1 MGPSSL
7 TGKRVPSRGTGGLL
21 PYASRWMSVCPSCA
35 APYPDGARFCPN
47 CGHDLGRTRG
57 EERRVV
63 TVLFADLV
71 GFTGQAERMDP
82 EMVKTLVDGLFQSL
96 VEDVTSFGGRVDKI
110 LGDAIVALFG
120 APVAH
125 EDDAERAVRAS
136 LRMQRSIAE
145 RVADLELPIRIRIGI
160 NTGEVLVGALRA
172 GGDYTAMGDVV
183 NIASRLQTA
192 APPGGVLVGPATHA
206 ATEGAIAYEPI
217 GEVEVR
223 GPRGEG
229 GGLAGH
235 RTDHAARPASPA
247 RPGPVRRPRAGALP
261 LGRHRA
267 HRPLPAP
274 SRAGRDRGRRRDR
287 QDPTRR
293 GGPDRAHQAP
303 GRHRA
308 RRIVRAVRRSESL
321 VADRQ
326 RAGAGPRC
334 RPRVSPAGDAPQPR
348 APPGRPDRPAV
359 RPGAPRRARQRPA
372 PPLRAAVTP
381 RRHRPLPHASGAHP
395 RRARRAGRT
404 GHERS
409 ADHGDRRSPLGQ
421 PQGPRAA
428 GGGPRPPRL
437 DAVRAGRHDEARRRA
452 ARSTPVGPPDDAGAP
467 ARAARSRQ
475 RHRAAGRDARRPR
488 HRWARPR
495 AVRPQRRQPALPGGA
510 GRARGL
516 RGPDRPAARLA
527 PRSRRRPPGRAAGR
541 PAGHARQRRRAR
553 FVRVVRRVG
562 GVRPGAGPEHRAV
575 APGRSGRRRAARGR
589 RRVVA
594 VPLGQRPRG
603 RLPHDHQ
610 GGSGPPPHRRG
621 QGHDRGRALRLPPR
635 RRRPPLGH
643 GGRAHRRAGRR
654 APARRSP

>member
-7 TGKRVPSRGTGGLL
+7 TGKRGPSRGTGGLL

-82 EMVKTLVDGLFQSL
+82 EMVKTLVDGLFQCL

-136 LRMQRSIAE
+136 LRMQRSIVE
-145 RVADLELPIRIRIGI
+145 RVADLELPIRMRIGI

-217 GEVEVR
+217 GEVEVHGR
-223 GPRGEG
+223 EEKVVAW
-229 GGLAGH
+229 LAIEPITLPGRRRRRVPVPFVGRELEH
-235 RTDHAARPASPA
+235 SP
-247 RPGPVRRPRAGALP
+247 P
-261 LGRHRA
+261 GRHRA

-287 QDPTRR
+287 QDPPRR

-326 RAGAGPRC
+326 RAGAGPRR
-334 RPRVSPAGDAPQPR
+334 RPRVRPAGDAPQPR

-359 RPGAPRRARQRPA
+359 RSGAPRRARQRPA

-381 RRHRPLPHASGAHP
+381 RRHRPLPHAPGAHP
-395 RRARRAGRT
+395 RRARRAGRP
-404 GHERS
+404 GRERS
-409 ADHGDRRSPLGQ
+409 ADHGDRRSALGQ
-421 PQGPRAA
+421 PEGPRAA

-437 DAVRAGRHDEARRRA
+437 DAVRARRHDAAGRRA

-475 RHRAAGRDARRPR
+475 RHRAAGRHARRPR
-488 HRWARPR
+488 HGRTRPR

-527 PRSRRRPPGRAAGR
+527 PGARRRPPGRAARR
-541 PAGHARQRRRAR
+541 PAGHARQRRRPRLVR
-553 FVRVVRRVG
+553 FVRRVG
-562 GVRPGAGPEHRAV
+562 GVRPGAGPEHRPLA
-575 APGRSGRRRAARGR
+575 AGRPGRRRAARGR

-610 GGSGPPPHRRG
+610 GGSGPPPHRCG
-621 QGHDRGRALRLPPR
+621 QGHDGGRALRLPTG

-643 GGRAHRRAGRR
+643 GGRAHRRAGWR
-654 APARRSP
+654 ASARRPP